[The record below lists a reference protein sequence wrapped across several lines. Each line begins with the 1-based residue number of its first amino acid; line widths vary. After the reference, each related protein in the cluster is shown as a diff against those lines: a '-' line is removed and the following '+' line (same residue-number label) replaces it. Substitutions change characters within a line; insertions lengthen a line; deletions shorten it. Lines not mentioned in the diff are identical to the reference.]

1 MQTAGQVVRLLD
13 ERAIAAIEAI
23 IKKGNDAEVK
33 IVGGNI
39 VVVEI
44 KRNLISKTPK
54 TG

>member
-1 MQTAGQVVRLLD
+1 MLD
-13 ERAIAAIEAI
+13 DKAIQAIEAI

-33 IVGGNI
+33 IVNGNI

-44 KRNLISKTPK
+44 RRNLILRTPK